1 MHRLTTEQTEQ
12 LIAFLCDENS
22 DDIEMEYIQWYHI
35 RISFLKKK
43 KRLDYFPKKGRS
55 TWVGSGRW
63 FTIKDIEQVILNE
76 LK

>member
-12 LIAFLCDENS
+12 LISFLCDENP

-43 KRLDYFPKKGRS
+43 KRLDYFPKKAGQP
-55 TWVGSGRW
+55 GSGRADGLLSK
-63 FTIKDIEQVILNE
+63 TSSR
-76 LK
+76 